1 MKKIISL
8 LLAVVMV
15 ASLCACG
22 KNESSQVNTNLDFE
36 IGDTGGLKVPF
47 GNGEE
52 ISVFLT
58 DEVGATNTWIFDKL
72 NQVVGLNI
80 KPSLVPVASAN
91 QKMQVLL
98 ASKQTPDITFAGTL
112 EETNDYAAQGAW
124 EPINDHLDDMPN
136 FRRIFKDN
144 PERDWV
150 FKSLAA
156 SDGNLY
162 VFPTV
167 DSNRIVNHGMLYRKD
182 IFDKENIDMWNS
194 PETFYETL
202 KKLKELYPDSYPLTS
217 KTGVNLIGNYAVAW
231 GGITSYNV
239 YYDEAAET
247 WKYSDTDPKTKEIL
261 DYFNKL
267 YNEGL
272 LDPEFLT
279 NTQAAWTQKMTT
291 GESFVTYDW
300 IGRLDMFVEQ
310 STLPGYDLRYGNP
323 VGPKQTLVTLE
334 QVDKG
339 GNVVSKNKN
348 APLAM
353 KLMDF
358 WYSDAGAEL
367 MTCGIRGETFE
378 IGEDGMAKYLE
389 FEEGKKID
397 IMDLRSKYCMWMAG
411 SYKKADKRSCYFQY
425 TEREQEAQDWVEK
438 CGGLEPEDPF
448 VTFVGDDVSR
458 VAELKTQLSKKFE
471 EVMFKY
477 IIGQETGDAAWKNW
491 CNEAKKLGADELVE
505 IYNNRH
511 KELGL

>member
-1 MKKIISL
+1 MKRVITF
-8 LLAVVMV
+8 LLAVTMV
-15 ASLCACG
+15 LSLASCG
-22 KNESSQVNTNLDFE
+22 EKKAQIDTNIDFE
-36 IGDTGGLKVPF
+36 IGDTGGLQVPF

-52 ISVFLT
+52 ISVFVS
-58 DEVGATNTWIFDKL
+58 DEVGATNTYIFDKL
-72 NQVVGLNI
+72 SQIVGLNV
-80 KPSLVPVASAN
+80 KPVLIPVASAE

-98 ASKQTPDITFAGTL
+98 ASKQTPDITAAGTL
-112 EETNDYAAQGAW
+112 EETNKYADQGAW
-124 EPINDHLDDMPN
+124 EPINPHLDELPN
-136 FRRIFKDN
+136 FRRIFKEDKDR
-144 PERDWV
+144 EWV

-156 SDGNLY
+156 TDGNLY
-162 VFPTV
+162 VFPLV
-167 DSNRIVNHGMLYRKD
+167 DSNRLVNHGMLYRKD
-182 IFDKENIDMWNS
+182 VFDKHNIPMWNS

-217 KTGVNLIGNYAVAW
+217 KTGVNLITNYAVAW

-239 YYDEAAET
+239 YFDEQEKT

-267 YNEGL
+267 YTEGL

-279 NTQAAWTQKMTT
+279 NTQPAWTQKMTT
-291 GESFVTYDW
+291 GQSFITYDW
-300 IGRLDMFVEQ
+300 IGRLDMFVNQ
-310 STLPGYDLRYGNP
+310 STLEGYDLRYANP
-323 VGPKQTLVTLE
+323 VGPKQTILTLE
-334 QVDKG
+334 QTSKG
-339 GNVVSKNKN
+339 GNVVSKSDKSL
-348 APLAM
+348 LAM

-367 MTCGIRGETFE
+367 MTCGIKGETFE
-378 IGEDGMAKYLE
+378 IGEDGMAKYIE

-397 IMDLRSKYCMWMAG
+397 IMDLREKYCMWMSG

-425 TEREQEAQDWVEK
+425 TEREQEAQEWPEK

-448 VTFVGDDVSR
+448 VTFVGNDTSR

-477 IIGQETGDAAWKNW
+477 IIGEEKGDAAWNNW
-491 CNEAKKLGADELVE
+491 LKEAKKLGADELVE
-505 IYNNRH
+505 IYNKRH